1 MPVVAARRRC
11 GKLLPGS
18 RQAPVKQ
25 EEVRME

>member
-25 EEVRME
+25 EEV